1 MRNSAFAIKLMAI
14 ISLSAMLFS
23 CTIEKRR
30 YMNGYNIQPLSNNKE
45 KTNDKRTAPFLKNEP
60 LSISTTETDTTTFI
74 QASENKTCSDVLVT
88 TTFLDTIISPNDSIK
103 NEYSVPFSP
112 KKLFKKSSKN
122 AVAGLGIAALGYGTT
137 TVMTLTLEEFF
148 AALPFFNVLFILL
161 GALILGLW
169 IYALIT
175 RISLRKKIIAQQEE
189 GETLNHYT
197 HESSSMNF
205 PKLDRVSAGLLYTL
219 YLMFVAAALTLFFI
233 FLSPDG
239 LEFPQKMIVLLG
251 YSAIVIQL
259 ILIAF
264 CAYKIWK
271 FTQATKN
278 SRIDR

>member
-1 MRNSAFAIKLMAI
+1 MRYSAFIIKTTALIFIAA
-14 ISLSAMLFS
+14 LLFS

-30 YMNGYNIQPLSNNKE
+30 YMNGYNIQRLSAHKPASNNSGP
-45 KTNDKRTAPFLKNEP
+45 DQF
-60 LSISTTETDTTTFI
+60 SIKDLPSNSMAELDTTGFI
-74 QASENKTCSDVLVT
+74 QVSETKITKDVFIT
-88 TTFLDTIISPNDSIK
+88 SAILDTLISAVDTMK

-112 KKLFKKSSKN
+112 KRLFKKSSKN
-122 AVAGLGIAALGYGTT
+122 AAGGLGLAAAGVGTT
-137 TVMTLTLEEFF
+137 SIMTFSLEEFF

-161 GALILGLW
+161 GALVLGLW

-189 GETLNHYT
+189 GETLKHYT
-197 HESSSMNF
+197 HESSSINF

-219 YLMFVAAALTLFFI
+219 YVMFVAAALTLFFI

-251 YSAIVIQL
+251 YSAIAIQL

-264 CAYKIWK
+264 FAYKIWK

-278 SRIDR
+278 SRINR

>member
-1 MRNSAFAIKLMAI
+1 MRYSAFIIKTA
-14 ISLSAMLFS
+14 SLIFIAALLFS

-148 AALPFFNVLFILL
+148 AVLPFFNILFISL
-161 GALILGLW
+161 GAVLLGLW
-169 IYALIT
+169 IYALIIK
-175 RISLRKKIIAQQEE
+175 ISLRKKTSAIQKDTED
-189 GETLNHYT
+189 LKHYT

-205 PKLDRVSAGLLYTL
+205 PKLDRVAAGLLYTL
-219 YLMFVAAALTLFFI
+219 YLMILASILTLLFV

-239 LEFPQKMIVLLG
+239 LSFPQKMIVLLG
-251 YSAIVIQL
+251 YSAIAIQL

>member
-1 MRNSAFAIKLMAI
+1 MAI